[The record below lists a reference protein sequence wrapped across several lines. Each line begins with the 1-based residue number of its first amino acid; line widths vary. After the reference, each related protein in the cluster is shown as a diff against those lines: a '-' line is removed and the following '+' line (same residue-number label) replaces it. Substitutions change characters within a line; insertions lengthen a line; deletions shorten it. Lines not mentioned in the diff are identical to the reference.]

1 MEGQESTSKKDER
14 KTQISQGKSEGIGGA
29 LVLGGVLALA
39 SLIAI
44 FTIKNRR
51 RDAKKKP
58 KVHKGVSNES
68 KGNFRRKKEDER
80 REGLRFFLKD
90 APSTTRDSRHGT
102 SEISVIHIDDP
113 SELLVDTKSSILE
126 KPMTEISDEKKNT
139 SSGHQESIA
148 SCEDCGVIQESSLLA
163 PGSPI
168 LIEEKD
174 DDEDEECAMETGEES
189 SKGTGD
195 SSMESNDEVWP
206 AELIIEEL
214 NKKANRSIIFQNPIE
229 TNEEEDN
236 TAKTEEYSSSC
247 SCDDCDI
254 FNDSC
259 DENETTELVTVNKQP
274 PRSSKMRFWIFSMLL
289 LVLLMLL
296 LSLNHHKAIS
306 YYQLYLDSSIIRGV

>member
-14 KTQISQGKSEGIGGA
+14 KTQISQGKSDGIGGV
-29 LVLGGVLALA
+29 LVLGGALALA

-58 KVHKGVSNES
+58 EVHKGVSNKS
-68 KGNFRRKKEDER
+68 NGNFRRKKEDER
-80 REGLRFFLKD
+80 REGLRFFSID

-113 SELLVDTKSSILE
+113 SELLVDTKSLILEE
-126 KPMTEISDEKKNT
+126 KPMTEISDKKEST
-139 SSGHQESIA
+139 LSGH
-148 SCEDCGVIQESSLLA
+148 QESSLLA

-174 DDEDEECAMETGEES
+174 DEDEECAMEKGEEI

-206 AELIIEEL
+206 AELIKEEL
-214 NKKANRSIIFQNPIE
+214 SEGLNKSNGSIIFQNPEE

-236 TAKTEEYSSSC
+236 TAKTEEYGSSS
-247 SCDDCDI
+247 SCDDCDCDI
-254 FNDSC
+254 FDDNSA
-259 DENETTELVTVNKQP
+259 ENETTEELVMVNKQP
-274 PRSSKMRFWIFSMLL
+274 ARSSKMRFWIFSMLL